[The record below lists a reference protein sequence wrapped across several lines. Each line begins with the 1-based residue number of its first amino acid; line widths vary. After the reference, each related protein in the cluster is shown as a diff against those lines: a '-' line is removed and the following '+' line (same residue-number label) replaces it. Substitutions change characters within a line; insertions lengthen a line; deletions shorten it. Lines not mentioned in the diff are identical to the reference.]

1 MMKYQWEELGYLGK
15 WYVVQSNQPPIL
27 RGDRIKTAEGQG
39 PRVRNV
45 RLLEHPEVMTE

>member
-1 MMKYQWEELGYLGK
+1 MKYQWEELSHLGRWK
-15 WYVVQSNQPPIL
+15 TVQGDKPPIL

-45 RLLEHPEVMTE
+45 RLLEPSEAKPE